1 MQRLQ
6 AVFDVLFQLLLR
18 EQGMVNYSLVSSGER
33 RQAERLQLIQA

>member
-6 AVFDVLFQLLLR
+6 AVFDVLCQLLLR
-18 EQGMVNYSLVSSGER
+18 KQGVINYSLIPSGER